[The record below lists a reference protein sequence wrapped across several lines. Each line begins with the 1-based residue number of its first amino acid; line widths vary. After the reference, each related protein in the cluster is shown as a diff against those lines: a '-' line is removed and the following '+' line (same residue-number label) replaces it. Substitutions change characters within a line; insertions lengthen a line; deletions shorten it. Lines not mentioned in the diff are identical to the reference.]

1 MKERIFH
8 LRKELLGLS
17 RAKFG
22 EPIGMTDSE
31 IKNIE
36 YGYTELKENKIAL
49 ICAKYDVNE
58 NWLRAGEGTPL
69 RQKTWQEEVAKYV
82 GEVLSSQGAGEEMQ
96 QMILEFFAKIPQDMW
111 DELGE
116 KAKEVLDNNREK

>member
-58 NWLRAGEGTPL
+58 NWLRTGEGTPL

-82 GEVLSSQGAGEEMQ
+82 GEVLTSQGAGAELQ

-111 DELGE
+111 DELAE
-116 KAKEVLDNNREK
+116 KAKAVLEDHSEK

>member
-22 EPIGMTDSE
+22 EPIGMSDSE

-49 ICAKYDVNE
+49 ICARYDVNE
-58 NWLRAGEGTPL
+58 DWLRTGEGEPI
-69 RQKTWQEEVAKYV
+69 RKKTWQEEVAKYV
-82 GEVLSSQGAGEEMQ
+82 GELLPSRGAGAELQ

-116 KAKEVLDNNREK
+116 KAKEVLDNHKK